1 VQDSLNPTLQVLG
14 VLLNKAFDG
23 EESTFIQEQLRA
35 SGLHVFDTTIP
46 VNKLAS
52 KAAAGGVP
60 TALAHRNYEIGKIYR
75 RAADEISDRLTA
87 TFADTDKLQEAGS
100 R

>member
-1 VQDSLNPTLQVLG
+1 
-14 VLLNKAFDG
+14 
-23 EESTFIQEQLRA
+23 
-35 SGLHVFDTTIP
+35 

-87 TFADTDKLQEAGS
+87 TFADTDRLQEAGS